1 LNHQHARPTTVRT
14 CCATH
19 TEPLRTPSR
28 ACVYPSPRHSAR
40 CTERLRTVC
49 EAYRHHAPTQYFLPL
64 ILLRIRKNAYLCNA
78 NNKSKGGATTGG
90 YVSL

>member
-28 ACVYPSPRHSAR
+28 ACVYPSPRHSAPCADTFR
-40 CTERLRTVC
+40 IMCRRASHHVPMCFAPCADTLRTMC
-49 EAYRHHAPTQYFLPL
+49 RAYFFNLSTNIALNHFREKRF
-64 ILLRIRKNAYLCNA
+64 
-78 NNKSKGGATTGG
+78 
-90 YVSL
+90 